1 VKKEDIDRPGREDI
15 KAKARYLYWACFRGD
30 VELVRYLIEVDA
42 ISPFYCI
49 YEGRSPLMATLM
61 GKNRERF
68 NDKIIDPRE
77 LEFMKNVSNR
87 AQVEICSRQFI
98 YQFDQ
103 DFLEE

>member
-1 VKKEDIDRPGREDI
+1 MKKEDIDRPGREDI

-68 NDKIIDPRE
+68 VSE
-77 LEFMKNVSNR
+77 LSLMLSLTFTISYRMTKLLTQESLN
-87 AQVEICSRQFI
+87 
-98 YQFDQ
+98 
-103 DFLEE
+103 L